1 MSFTVEKLEHSMAKL
16 TITVPAADFDK
27 AMTAAYNK
35 TKNRFNVPGF
45 RKGKAPRALIEKMY
59 GADVFTY
66 DAINEPVSY
75 THLTLPTNSRV

>member
-35 TKNRFNVPGF
+35 TKTEI
-45 RKGKAPRALIEKMY
+45 K
-59 GADVFTY
+59 
-66 DAINEPVSY
+66 
-75 THLTLPTNSRV
+75 

>member
-35 TKNRFNVPGF
+35 TKNRFNVPGSVRARCQWHSSRRCMA
-45 RKGKAPRALIEKMY
+45 RKYSMRMLQMQ
-59 GADVFTY
+59 
-66 DAINEPVSY
+66 
-75 THLTLPTNSRV
+75 